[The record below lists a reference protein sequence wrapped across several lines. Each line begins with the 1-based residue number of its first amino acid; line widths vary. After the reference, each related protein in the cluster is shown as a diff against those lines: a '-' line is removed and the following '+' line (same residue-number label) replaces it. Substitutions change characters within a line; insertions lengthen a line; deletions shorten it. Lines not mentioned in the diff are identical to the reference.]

1 MGNSRKPSAPI
12 KGQVREMK
20 PLTAEERQEQAARMY
35 MQKRES
41 ITTGVLFNMMH
52 NSNVLKGGVTPEEIA
67 EFAVKTADAVLE
79 KLYFTASE
87 EKKEE
92 EE

>member
-20 PLTAEERQEQAARMY
+20 PLTAEERQEQAARLY

-41 ITTGVLFNMMH
+41 IATGALFNMMH
-52 NSNVLKGGVTPEEIA
+52 NSNVFASEVAPEQLADAAI
-67 EFAVKTADAVLE
+67 KIADAVIE
-79 KLYFTASE
+79 KLYFTP
-87 EKKEE
+87 KEE
-92 EE
+92 E

>member
-41 ITTGVLFNMMH
+41 IATGVLFNLMH
-52 NSNVLKGGVTPEEIA
+52 NDSIVADATPEDIA
-67 EFAVKTADAVLE
+67 TFAIGVADKMIE
-79 KLYFTASE
+79 QLYFTP
-87 EKKEE
+87 KEGKE
-92 EE
+92 

>member
-20 PLTAEERQEQAARMY
+20 PLTPEERQEQAARLY

-41 ITTGVLFNMMH
+41 IATGVLFNMMH
-52 NSNVLKGGVTPEEIA
+52 NPAIMESCSAEDIA
-67 EFAVKTADAVLE
+67 TKAIEVADAVIE
-79 KLYFTASE
+79 KLYFTPKE
-87 EKKEE
+87 EK
-92 EE
+92 

>member
-20 PLTAEERQEQAARMY
+20 PLTPEERQEQAARLY

-41 ITTGVLFNMMH
+41 IATGVLFNLMH
-52 NSNVLKGGVTPEEIA
+52 NPNVTSNSDAASLVDVAIE
-67 EFAVKTADAVLE
+67 VADRMLE
-79 KLYFTASE
+79 KLYFTPSEKE
-87 EKKEE
+87 EK
-92 EE
+92 

>member
-20 PLTAEERQEQAARMY
+20 PLTVEERQEQAARMY

-41 ITTGVLFNMMH
+41 IASGVLFNLCH
-52 NSNVLKGGVTPEEIA
+52 NANVTTSSEALAIVDLSVEM
-67 EFAVKTADAVLE
+67 ADKFIE
-79 KLYFTASE
+79 KLYFTTKE
-87 EKKEE
+87 EKE
-92 EE
+92 